1 MDTVYYLRYVYFMET
16 IQPNKTKTINN
27 YDVLDCDKNG
37 RFQCPKVYNWFFII
51 WAISR
56 LVFISIIWCCFAI
69 LCDLFGYEV
78 LLVECDRP
86 VQLSHYFGIQRI
98 SVVSRNRIALHVK
111 TVLGELGISVFVIR
125 VVFLPVE

>member
-1 MDTVYYLRYVYFMET
+1 MET

-78 LLVECDRP
+78 LLVNRGNQGSPLAPSYQNLIREG
-86 VQLSHYFGIQRI
+86 FGEPQ
-98 SVVSRNRIALHVK
+98 V
-111 TVLGELGISVFVIR
+111 
-125 VVFLPVE
+125 P